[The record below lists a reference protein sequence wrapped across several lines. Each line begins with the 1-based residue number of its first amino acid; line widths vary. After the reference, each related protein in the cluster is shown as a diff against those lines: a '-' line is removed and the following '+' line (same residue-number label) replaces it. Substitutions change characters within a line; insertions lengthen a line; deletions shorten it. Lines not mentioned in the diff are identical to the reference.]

1 MIKKL
6 NYNWIIFSLYAL
18 CISLTLTGH
27 IYFGN
32 GLGDLFYLL
41 GMSFVSLVMLI
52 VNIILTLQSDKTKYK
67 KLKLILGVISTL
79 ALLYFIYSFTLGRAI
94 EYPWNGNILYK

>member
-6 NYNWIIFSLYAL
+6 NYNWIIFSLFVL

-32 GLGDLFYLL
+32 GLGDLFYLF
-41 GMSFVSLVMLI
+41 GMSFISLIMLI
-52 VNIILTLQSDKTKYK
+52 INTIFTLQSDKTKYQNQS
-67 KLKLILGVISTL
+67 LILGVISTL
-79 ALLYFIYSFTLGRAI
+79 ALLYFIYSFTLGRGI